1 MRIPILFTGLFAL
14 VAVFFAC
21 GQLSALP
28 GGGGSEVEVVG
39 CAYLPGGD
47 PAANTQVKLVPRN
60 YNSVTMGM
68 VPDSL
73 IDTTDA
79 HGGYVFKG
87 ASAGWYNVQGV
98 HLTQRTRFLVTGI
111 KVVPED
117 TTLIPAGELLKPGAI
132 RLLLPPE
139 DGNRL
144 DGYTYIPGTDIAAFP
159 ANDGS
164 EVLLDSVPAGIVPEV
179 RFFML
184 GDSAAVTKFNVI
196 VKSGDTTII
205 ANPAWKYARQ
215 LCLNT
220 AASGA
225 NVQGDVR
232 DFPVLIRLD
241 SANFDF
247 SQALA
252 DGADIRFTKTD
263 NTFLPYE
270 IERWDPGAEHAE
282 VWVKVDTIHGADST
296 HTLMMYWGNP
306 NAVSSSNGAVVFD
319 TTKGFQG
326 VWHLNERGNEVALD
340 ATANHYDGMAYGM
353 PGFTANPGAIG
364 NARAFDGASSYIT
377 MPNTAN
383 SKLNFPQEGYY
394 TVSAWVLVDK
404 LDNAS
409 HLIVSK
415 GYEQYYLRITSWTS
429 ILPQWEFVEFNETT
443 KWQTSTYPAVSKQWT
458 LLTGVRQGNRQF
470 LYSNGVLVDSTIESW
485 SNFVSRNTS
494 NDLSIGKFLKDVT
507 VPINEGDCFFKG
519 TIDEVRISSKVQS
532 LDWIRLCYMNQRGND
547 KLVQFR

>member
-1 MRIPILFTGLFAL
+1 
-14 VAVFFAC
+14 
-21 GQLSALP
+21 
-28 GGGGSEVEVVG
+28 
-39 CAYLPGGD
+39 
-47 PAANTQVKLVPRN
+47 
-60 YNSVTMGM
+60 MGM

-79 HGGYVFKG
+79 RGGYVFKG
-87 ASAGWYNVQGV
+87 AAAGWYNVQAV
-98 HLTQRTRFLVTGI
+98 HLTQRTRFLVTNI

-117 TTLIPAGELLKPGAI
+117 TALIPAGELLEPGAI

-144 DGYTYIPGTDIAAFP
+144 DGYTYIPGTDITAFP
-159 ANDGS
+159 ANGGS

-196 VKSGDTTII
+196 VKSGDTTTI

-220 AASGA
+220 SASGA
-225 NVQGDVR
+225 NIGGDVR
-232 DFPVLIRLD
+232 GFPVLIRLNA
-241 SANFDF
+241 ANFDF

-263 NTFLPYE
+263 NTFLPIE
-270 IERWDPGAEHAE
+270 IERWDPVAELAE
-282 VWVKVDTIHGADST
+282 AWVKVDTVLGADST
-296 HTLMMYWGNP
+296 QTLVMYWGNP
-306 NAVSSSNGAVVFD
+306 NAVSSSDGAVVFD
-319 TTKGFQG
+319 TAGGFQG
-326 VWHLNERGNEVALD
+326 VWHLGERGNEVALD
-340 ATANHYDGMAYGM
+340 ATANHFDGMAYGM

-364 NARAFDGASSYIT
+364 NARAFDGTSSYIT

-383 SKLNFPQEGYY
+383 SKLNFPQEGNY

-415 GYEQYYLRITSWTS
+415 GYEQYYLRITSRTS

-443 KWQTSTYPAVSKQWT
+443 KWQTSTFPATSGKWT
-458 LLTGVRQGNRQF
+458 LLTGVRQGSRQF
-470 LYSNGVLVDSTIESW
+470 LYSNGVLVDSTIVGW
-485 SNFVSRNTS
+485 SNIASRNTL
-494 NDLSIGKFLKDVT
+494 NNLSIGRFLQQVN
-507 VPINEGDCFFKG
+507 VPIPGEGYDFFKG
-519 TIDEVRISSKVQS
+519 SIDEVRILNTAQS
-532 LDWIRLCYMNQRGND
+532 RDWIRLSYMNQRSDD
-547 KLVQFR
+547 KLVQWK